1 MLISNGAAT
10 TVELDRAAPVG
21 SGVYPFAP
29 ITSPIGG
36 PTPVTEIT
44 ALRYPAVYAAVRVLA
59 ESSGML
65 PLITY
70 RRQPNGDRARI
81 EDSEDPRARMLRL
94 QPNPLMS
101 AMEMW
106 EACIAVLNLYG
117 NAYLWKPRDAYGR
130 VTALWLLPPQ
140 ASQTYRDTDGTLW
153 YYVTPGPN
161 GSSTVQT
168 TSLYR
173 EDEIIHLR
181 GFGLDGL
188 FGLSTIATHR
198 RAIGIG
204 TSQDTYAENFYLNQ
218 ARPSG
223 VLTTPN
229 TLSDSTFARLKAE
242 WDAQHKGADNA
253 YRTAVLE
260 GGVTWQTL
268 TVPNDDAQFLE
279 SRKFQVT
286 EIARIFRVPPHMI
299 GDLDRATF
307 SNIEQQAIEFVTYS
321 LQPWLTRLEQR
332 INLEVFDSRLDDG
345 IFCEFLVDGLLR
357 GDTAT
362 RYAAY
367 AQAPWMTD
375 NEKRRRENLPA
386 LDGLDE
392 PTRPLNVTTVSAAED
407 DTEQRVALAV
417 AMLKAKVPP
426 DIAIKAVGLTD
437 LTVNPDTLA
446 LPAPPDTAEEPQP

>member
-1 MLISNGAAT
+1 VSIIRTL
-10 TVELDRAAPVG
+10 VQPEPERAAPVG

-29 ITSPIGG
+29 ITSPVGG
-36 PTPVTEIT
+36 PTPVTELT

-59 ESSGML
+59 ESGGML
-65 PLITY
+65 PLLTY
-70 RRQPNGDRARI
+70 RRAANGDRQRV
-81 EDSEDPRARMLRL
+81 EDADDPRVRMLRL

-106 EACIAVLNLYG
+106 EAVIGVLNLYG
-117 NAYLWKPRDAYGR
+117 NAYIYKPRDAYGR
-130 VTALWLLPPQ
+130 VSALWLLPPQ
-140 ASQTYRDTDGTLW
+140 ASQTFRDENGTLW
-153 YYVTPGPN
+153 YYVTPGPT
-161 GSSTVQT
+161 GSQIQQF

-181 GFGLDGL
+181 GFGLDGI
-188 FGLSTIATHR
+188 FGLTPITMHR

-204 TSQDTYAENFYLNQ
+204 TAADSYAENFYLNQ
-218 ARPSG
+218 ARPAG
-223 VLTTPN
+223 VL
-229 TLSDSTFARLKAE
+229 STAGNLTDVQFNRLKAE
-242 WDAQHKGADNA
+242 WEASHAGASNA
-253 YRTAVLE
+253 GKTAVLE
-260 GGVTWQTL
+260 AGVSWQTL

-321 LQPWLTRLEQR
+321 LQPWLTRIEQR
-332 INLEVFDSRLDDG
+332 INLEVFDAALDEG
-345 IFCEFLVDGLLR
+345 MFCEFLVDGLLR

-392 PTRPLNVTTVSAAED
+392 PTRPLNVAPVSQAD
-407 DTEQRVALAV
+407 DDFEQRVQLAI
-417 AMLKAKVPP
+417 AAIKAKVDP
-426 DIAIKAVGLTD
+426 AVALKVLGLEE
-437 LTVNPDTLA
+437 LTSDVEQLA
-446 LPAPPDTAEEPQP
+446 LPPAPPASEEPVS